1 MRRSGH
7 FMRRRRFLAG
17 LAAAAAAPL
26 ASRLARAQSAAL
38 PADAID
44 QIAAFVELVRARWR
58 VPGVAVAVLQGGEPV
73 MVQGFGVKNLVTG
86 EPVDAHTSFEIGSCS
101 KAYTAAAA
109 ALLVEDGRIG
119 WDDPVKRVMPELA
132 LYDPAITDQ
141 VSLRD
146 LLSHRVGLSRA
157 HLAEFGS
164 DLSRAEVL
172 ARAVDAPKLAEFRAR
187 HCYSN
192 LGFVIAAEVVS
203 RLAGEPFDR
212 FVARHFLEP
221 LGMADSTAVGQ
232 GWRAIANVAY
242 PHEEWDYRQIPV
254 MPLDHD
260 NLMGAGSLYVSA
272 HDAVAWLQLQLGRS
286 GLIEQASLDEMHRVQ
301 IETSHAYGLGWEI
314 GTNEGRRF
322 VAHSGATRGFRSRTR
337 IEPEIGYASFV
348 AVNGEGGAPQTIS
361 GFINQLLNQLPRT
374 DLIDDAETAGVRRRA
389 KAADRLE
396 ADKKADPLD
405 GATAL
410 PLSAFAGRYRNR
422 GFGEL
427 TLDEAGDAL
436 RISLRD
442 ASSFAGWLVRYG
454 GSGFAYQ
461 FTGFS
466 GRTAPR
472 PLRLNDPRVH
482 FQLDQDKVVGLEL
495 LDMWFG
501 PSSFERA

>member
-1 MRRSGH
+1 
-7 FMRRRRFLAG
+7 MRRRRFLAG

-26 ASRLARAQSAAL
+26 VPRLGRAQSAAL

-58 VPGVAVAVLQGGEPV
+58 IPGVAVAVLLDGEPV
-73 MVQGFGVKNLVTG
+73 LVQGFGVKNLVTG
-86 EPVDAHTSFEIGSCS
+86 EPVDAHTAFEIGSCS

-109 ALLVEDGRIG
+109 ALLVEVGQIG

-132 LYDPAITDQ
+132 LYDPAVADQ

-172 ARAVDAPKLAEFRAR
+172 ARAVDAPKLAEFRTR

-192 LGFVIAAEVVS
+192 LGFVITAEVVS

-212 FVARHFLEP
+212 FVAGRFLEP
-221 LGMADSTAVGQ
+221 LAMADSTAAAR
-232 GWRAIANVAY
+232 GWRAIANVAD
-242 PHEEWDYRQIPV
+242 PHQEWDYRQIPV
-254 MPLDHD
+254 MPLDSD
-260 NLMGAGSLYVSA
+260 NFMGAGSLYVSA

-286 GLIEQASLDEMHRVQ
+286 GLIAQASLDEMQRAQ
-301 IETSHAYGLGWEI
+301 IRDPVEYGLGWRV
-314 GTNEGRRF
+314 GSHAGRRF
-322 VAHSGATRGFRSRTR
+322 AAHEGAVRGFRARTHVV
-337 IEPEIGYASFV
+337 PEIGYASFV
-348 AVNGEGGAPQTIS
+348 AVNSEGAAPQAIAT
-361 GFINQLLNQLPRT
+361 FIDQVVNRLPRT
-374 DLIDDAETAGVRRRA
+374 DVIDEAEAASAGRRA
-389 KAADRLE
+389 QAADRL
-396 ADKKADPLD
+396 KADMKLHPLD
-405 GATAL
+405 PANAL
-410 PLSAFAGRYRNR
+410 PLSAFGGHYRNR

-427 TLDEAGDAL
+427 TLDEDRDAL
-436 RISLRD
+436 RVSLRD

-454 GSGFAYQ
+454 DRSFAYQ
-461 FTGFS
+461 AGGFS
-466 GRTAPR
+466 GRTEAR

-482 FQLDQDKVVGLEL
+482 FQLDQDKAVGLEL